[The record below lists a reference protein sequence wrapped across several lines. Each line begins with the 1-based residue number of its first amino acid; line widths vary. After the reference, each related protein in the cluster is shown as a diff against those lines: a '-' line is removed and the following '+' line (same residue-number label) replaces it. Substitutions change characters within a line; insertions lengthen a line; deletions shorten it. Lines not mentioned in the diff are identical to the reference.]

1 MLSGFESSDKSPEA
15 VNGASNIFSTSTG
28 VKRVGS
34 ILHMV
39 YSIPSAPPFIDDD
52 GGAMGNMARQWYN
65 LANKYSY

>member
-1 MLSGFESSDKSPEA
+1 MERPTFFRPALGGKS
-15 VNGASNIFSTSTG
+15 
-28 VKRVGS
+28 VGS

>member
-1 MLSGFESSDKSPEA
+1 MERPTFFRPALGR
-15 VNGASNIFSTSTG
+15 
-28 VKRVGS
+28 KRVGS

-39 YSIPSAPPFIDDD
+39 YSIPSASPPPFIDDDD